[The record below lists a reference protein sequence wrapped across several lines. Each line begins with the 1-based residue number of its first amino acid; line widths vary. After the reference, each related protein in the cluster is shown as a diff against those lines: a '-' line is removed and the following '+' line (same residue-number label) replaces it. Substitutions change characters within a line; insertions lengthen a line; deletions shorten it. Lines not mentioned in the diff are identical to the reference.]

1 MSGTLTLD
9 GLRDLVK
16 VGEIDTILVCFPDMQ
31 GRLLGKR
38 VTGHFFLDHAIDELH
53 VCDYLLAVDMDM
65 EPVPGYKAASWEKG
79 YGDFPLRPDIDTLRV
94 IPWLPAT
101 AMVMADCLDHDGE
114 DLAHSPRAILKR
126 QTARAKAMGYDVM
139 MASELELYVFN
150 ESYES
155 AHKKDYKNL
164 EASGW
169 YNEDYHIFQSTKE
182 EELIRAIRNGM
193 DAAGIE
199 VEFSKGEWSPG
210 QEEINLRY
218 TDALAMAD
226 RHAIYK
232 NGAKEIAYL
241 QGKAITFMAKFREDQ
256 AGNSCH
262 VHSSLWEDKTMT
274 PAFVDDSHPDG
285 ASDLFRHYLAGQ
297 LTCAREMTYFLAPFI
312 NSYKRFQAGT
322 FAPTKAIWSRDNRT
336 AGFRLCAESSTAIRV
351 ECRIGGADLNPYL
364 AFAALLAAGIAG
376 IRNEMSLEADYVG
389 DAYRG
394 ATLREI
400 PKTLRDAIETLRQ
413 SDMLRD
419 AFGEEVVD
427 HYLRAAEWEQ
437 SEFDREVTNYE
448 VRRGFEQY

>member
-9 GLRDLVK
+9 GLRDFVK
-16 VGEIDTILVCFPDMQ
+16 VGEIDTILVCFPDLQ

-38 VTGHFFLDHAIDELH
+38 VTGHYFLDHAVEELH

-79 YGDFPLRPDIDTLRV
+79 YGDFPVRPDLATLRV

-101 AMVMADCLDHDGE
+101 ALVMADCLDHHGN
-114 DLAHSPRAILKR
+114 DLAHAPRSILKR
-126 QTARAKAMGYDVM
+126 QIARAKAMGYDVM

-150 ESYES
+150 ETYES
-155 AHKKDYKNL
+155 AYKKGYRNL
-164 EASGW
+164 EAPGF

-218 TDALAMAD
+218 TNALAMAD
-226 RHAIYK
+226 RHAVYK
-232 NGAKEIAYL
+232 NGAKEIAHL
-241 QGKAITFMAKFREDQ
+241 QGKALTFMAKWREDQ

-262 VHSSLWEDKTMT
+262 IHSSLWEDKTRT
-274 PAFVDDSHPDG
+274 PAFVDDSQPG
-285 ASDLFRHYLAGQ
+285 GVSDLFRHYLAGQ
-297 LTCAREMTYFLAPFI
+297 LECAREMTYFLAPYI

-336 AGFRLCAESSTAIRV
+336 AGFRVLGPGAGTRV
-351 ECRIGGADLNPYL
+351 ECRVPGGDCNPYL
-364 AFAALLAAGIAG
+364 AFAAIIAAGLHG
-376 IRNEMSLEADYVG
+376 IENKLELEPEFVG
-389 DAYRG
+389 DAYG
-394 ATLREI
+394 ADDIREI
-400 PKTLRDAIETLRQ
+400 PKTLREALALLDGSEVYR
-413 SDMLRD
+413 S
-419 AFGEEVVD
+419 AFGDDVID
-427 HYLRAAEWEQ
+427 HYLHTGNWEQ
-437 SEFDREVTNYE
+437 AEYDRRVTDWE
-448 VRRGFEQY
+448 VRRNFERA